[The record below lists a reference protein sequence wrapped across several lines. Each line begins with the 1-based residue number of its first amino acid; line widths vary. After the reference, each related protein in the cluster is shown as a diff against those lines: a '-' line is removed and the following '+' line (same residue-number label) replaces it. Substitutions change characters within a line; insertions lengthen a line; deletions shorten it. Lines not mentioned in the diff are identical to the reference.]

1 MAGKLSA
8 KSKRGLGL
16 GGAAAKA
23 VAAGRRSAEA
33 DLKVEED
40 NYRREN
46 AARLLSI
53 DMIKERPAEDTRPV
67 DPVHVDA
74 LVESIKLIG
83 LIQPIYLD
91 RDFHL
96 IAGAHRLN
104 AYRKLKLEDPQKW
117 SKIPVVVDPELDAV
131 KQPEQALLKEI
142 AENEKRSNLTPEQV
156 QNAAERLLAADPS
169 FTRKSGRLKAGEKA
183 LTPFLA
189 NTFGVSTRYVRALLN
204 HQEDKA
210 TTDSS
215 PHSNS
220 SDQTGGKT
228 TIKDPAKEKQKLLK
242 QINKRLE
249 QWLASPY
256 LEQEKKLGSQLE
268 RLQVLVNKSLNS

>member
-1 MAGKLSA
+1 MAGKLSS

-23 VAAGRRSAEA
+23 VAAGRRSAKA

-46 AARLLSI
+46 AARLLSL

-67 DPVHVDA
+67 NPDHVEA

-104 AYRKLKLEDPQKW
+104 AYRKLKLEDPQRW
-117 SKIPVVVDPELDAV
+117 SKIPVVVDPELDAI

-156 QNAAERLLAADPS
+156 QNAAERLMLADPS
-169 FTRKSGRLKAGEKA
+169 FTRRAGRLKSGEKA

-204 HQEDKA
+204 NKSDSELISKSNKA
-210 TTDSS
+210 KPNKVGT
-215 PHSNS
+215 
-220 SDQTGGKT
+220 
-228 TIKDPAKEKQKLLK
+228 KDPAKEKKKLLK
-242 QINKRLE
+242 QMNKRVE
-249 QWLASPY
+249 QWLNSPY
-256 LEQEKKLGSQLE
+256 LEQDKKLNTQLE
-268 RLQVLVNKSLNS
+268 RLLALVQQTLK

>member
-1 MAGKLSA
+1 MASKLSS

-46 AARLLSI
+46 AARLLSL

-67 DPVHVDA
+67 NPDHVEA

-91 RDFHL
+91 RDFRL

-104 AYRKLKLEDPQKW
+104 AYRKLKLEDPQRW
-117 SKIPVVVDPELDAV
+117 SKIPVVVDPELDAI

-156 QNAAERLLAADPS
+156 QNAAERLMSADPS
-169 FTRKSGRLKAGEKA
+169 FTRRAGRLKSGEKA

-204 HQEDKA
+204 SKS
-210 TTDSS
+210 DSDS
-215 PHSNS
+215 LSTS
-220 SDQTGGKT
+220 GQTNPSRSGSKDG
-228 TIKDPAKEKQKLLK
+228 IKDPVKEKKKLLK
-242 QINKRLE
+242 QMNKRLE
-249 QWLASPY
+249 QWLDSPY
-256 LEQEKKLGSQLE
+256 LEQDKKLNTQLE
-268 RLQVLVNKSLNS
+268 RLLALVQQTLN

>member
-1 MAGKLSA
+1 MAGKLSS
-8 KSKRGLGL
+8 KGKRGLGL

-23 VAAGRRSAEA
+23 VAAGRRSAVA

-46 AARLLSI
+46 AARLLSL
-53 DMIKERPAEDTRPV
+53 DMIKERPSEDTRPV
-67 DPVHVDA
+67 DPEHVKA

-104 AYRKLKLEDPQKW
+104 AYRKLKLEDPQRW

-156 QNAAERLLAADPS
+156 QNAAERLMNADPS
-169 FTRKSGRLKAGEKA
+169 FTRRAGRLKAGEKA

-189 NTFGVSTRYVRALLN
+189 STFGVSTRYVRALLN
-204 HQEDKA
+204 SNEDHESAKKKA
-210 TTDSS
+210 SKNKS
-215 PHSNS
+215 KASA
-220 SDQTGGKT
+220 
-228 TIKDPAKEKQKLLK
+228 KDPLKEKAKLLK
-242 QINKRLE
+242 QMNRRLD
-249 QWLASPY
+249 QWLESPY
-256 LEQEKKLGSQLE
+256 LEQDKKLQAQLE
-268 RLQVLVNKSLNS
+268 RLATLVQQKLN

>member
-1 MAGKLSA
+1 MAGKLS
-8 KSKRGLGL
+8 SKGKRSLGL

-23 VAAGRRSAEA
+23 VAAGRRSAVA

-40 NYRREN
+40 NYRLEN
-46 AARLLSI
+46 AARLLSL

-67 DPVHVDA
+67 DPQHVDA

-104 AYRKLKLEDPQKW
+104 AYRKLKLEDPLRW
-117 SKIPVVVDPELDAV
+117 SKIPVVVDPELDAI
-131 KQPEQALLKEI
+131 KQPEKALLKEI

-156 QNAAERLLAADPS
+156 QGAAERLMAADPS
-169 FTRKSGRLKAGEKA
+169 FTRRAGRLKVGEKA

-189 NTFGVSTRYVRALLN
+189 STFGVSTRYVRALLN
-204 HQEDKA
+204 NTEERDLA
-210 TTDSS
+210 
-215 PHSNS
+215 
-220 SDQTGGKT
+220 QTKTGKT
-228 TIKDPAKEKQKLLK
+228 KSKESTKNPIKERMKLLR
-242 QINKRLE
+242 QIGKSLRK
-249 QWLASPY
+249 WSDSPY
-256 LEQEKKLGSQLE
+256 LEQDKKLNNQIEKL
-268 RLQVLVNKSLNS
+268 LNQVQEKLD